1 MADSEGDGRSFE
13 AGVLPYVDVGYY
25 EADDEPRDTDILCAF
40 RVTPQP
46 GVPWEEAAGAVAD
59 ESSTATWT
67 VVWTDQLTPYQYY
80 RARCYDIEKVPGRDD
95 QVIAYVAYGIDLSR
109 RARSPT

>member
-13 AGVLPYVDVGYY
+13 AGVLPYVDMGYY
-25 EADDEPRDTDILCAF
+25 EADYEPRDTDILCAF

-46 GVPWEEAAGAVAD
+46 GVPWEEAAGPVTG

-80 RARCYDIEKVPGRDD
+80 RAR
-95 QVIAYVAYGIDLSR
+95 SST
-109 RARSPT
+109 RSTTAGASGWSTPTTRTP